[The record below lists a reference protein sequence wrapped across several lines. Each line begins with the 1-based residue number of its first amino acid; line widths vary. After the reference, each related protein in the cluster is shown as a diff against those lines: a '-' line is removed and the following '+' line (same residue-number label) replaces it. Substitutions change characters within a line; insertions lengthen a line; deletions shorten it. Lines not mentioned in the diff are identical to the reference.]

1 MTYVKGLIVLF
12 VVLTILLHLPTQE
25 NYRKYIHFFAELIL
39 TMALLSPVL
48 SIFCDSDEF
57 LKLIEYETFTEK
69 LAMVSEDMEH
79 IEYLYEDYHREKY
92 AQAVAEGVK
101 QIAEEYDFDVQE
113 AAVELSENY
122 EVEHVTLQI
131 SESDA
136 RQIVIESVEVAR
148 AGEDAE
154 EEVVADRGLKTKL
167 AEYYGLEEKEIE
179 IRCGR
184 GKE

>member
-48 SIFCDSDEF
+48 SIFCDSDKF
-57 LKLIEYETFTEK
+57 LQLIEYEAFSEK

-101 QIAEEYDFDVQE
+101 QIAEGYDLDVQK
-113 AAVELSENY
+113 AAVELSEEY
-122 EVEHVTLQI
+122 QVEHITLNI
-131 SESDA
+131 ATKEA
-136 RQIVIESVEVAR
+136 GEIVIGMAEDEVFF
-148 AGEDAE
+148 DK
-154 EEVVADRGLKTKL
+154 GLKAEL

-179 IRCGR
+179 IRRGR

>member
-39 TMALLSPVL
+39 TMALLSPIL
-48 SIFCDSDEF
+48 SIFCDSDAF
-57 LKLIEYETFTEK
+57 LQLIEYEAFSEK

-101 QIAEEYDFDVQE
+101 QIAEGYDLDVQE
-113 AAVELSENY
+113 AAVELSEEY
-122 EVEHVTLQI
+122 KVEHITVNIATKEAGQI
-131 SESDA
+131 A
-136 RQIVIESVEVAR
+136 I
-148 AGEDAE
+148 GMAE
-154 EEVVADRGLKTKL
+154 EEVLWDKGLKTEL

-179 IRCGR
+179 IRRGR
-184 GKE
+184 GQD

>member
-48 SIFCDSDEF
+48 SVFYDSDEF
-57 LKLIEYETFTEK
+57 LQLIEYEAFEEE

-92 AQAVAEGVK
+92 AQVIAEGVK
-101 QIAEEYDFDVQE
+101 QIAEGYDFCVQE
-113 AAVELSENY
+113 VEVELSEDY
-122 EVEHVTLQI
+122 KVKHMTMCI
-131 SESDA
+131 SEN
-136 RQIVIESVEVAR
+136 
-148 AGEDAE
+148 E
-154 EEVVADRGLKTKL
+154 ENLIAIEVVKVAGTEEKTADTNVFADRGLKAEL
-167 AEYYGLEEKEIE
+167 ARYYQLEEKEIE
-179 IRCGR
+179 IRY
-184 GKE
+184 GKG

>member
-39 TMALLSPVL
+39 TMALLSPIL
-48 SIFCDSDEF
+48 SIFCDSDKF
-57 LKLIEYETFTEK
+57 LQMIEYEAFEEK
-69 LAMVSEDMEH
+69 LTMVSEDMEH

-101 QIAEEYDFDVQE
+101 QVAEESGFDVQE
-113 AAVELSENY
+113 AAVELSEEY
-122 EVEHVTLQI
+122 KVEHITVSIIPKDTG
-131 SESDA
+131 
-136 RQIVIESVEVAR
+136 QIVI
-148 AGEDAE
+148 GMAE
-154 EEVVADRGLKTKL
+154 EEALFDKGLKAEL

-179 IRCGR
+179 IRRGR
-184 GKE
+184 GQN